1 MFSDNSRVF
10 DQLLRQEL
18 GRIRDRHRD
27 TWNQELFRNSHIYD
41 QLIENAS
48 IQDLKIVISF
58 IKKRETQDLNIF
70 VGNTPFHVACKEGQ
84 FDVVELMVNN
94 QSKTFSINLNAQN
107 VNGMTPFDL
116 AFNSGRMKIVQ
127 LLWDECTRKRK
138 DFNVLDEMI
147 LVSKKRR
154 VCY

>member
-1 MFSDNSRVF
+1 M
-10 DQLLRQEL
+10 
-18 GRIRDRHRD
+18 GRIRDRHRN

-84 FDVVELMVNN
+84 FDVVELMA
-94 QSKTFSINLNAQN
+94 FSINLNDQDVRRTN
-107 VNGMTPFDL
+107 FDL
-116 AFNSGRMKIVQ
+116 P
-127 LLWDECTRKRK
+127 
-138 DFNVLDEMI
+138 
-147 LVSKKRR
+147 
-154 VCY
+154 